1 MIIFTYKVA
10 DEEFDLTQ
18 EEHEKILKLGSEGNK
33 LIGLRNGELGINTA
47 FIRWWKID
55 EESVRL
61 QAQNDILKLGIG
73 DDSPSEWRKKV
84 EEKIRQIK
92 KDLTDK
98 LNW

>member
-1 MIIFTYKVA
+1 MEDI
-10 DEEFDLTQ
+10 
-18 EEHEKILKLGSEGNK
+18 EKGGT
-33 LIGLRNGELGINTA
+33 GLVVLREGELIFNLS
-47 FIRWWKID
+47 FIRSVQVD

-61 QAQNDILKLGIG
+61 QAQNDILKLGEG
-73 DDSPSEWRKKV
+73 KDDPTERQKKV